1 MIKIKTIDKE
11 EHGKNQYFIVYNLNK
26 GIHTF
31 GGTPEDI
38 IEKLYEDMKE
48 RVSK

>member
-11 EHGKNQYFIVYNLNK
+11 EHGKDQYFVVYDLNK
-26 GIHTF
+26 GIHTV

-38 IEKLYEDMKE
+38 IKTLYETMKE
-48 RVSK
+48 RNEQ